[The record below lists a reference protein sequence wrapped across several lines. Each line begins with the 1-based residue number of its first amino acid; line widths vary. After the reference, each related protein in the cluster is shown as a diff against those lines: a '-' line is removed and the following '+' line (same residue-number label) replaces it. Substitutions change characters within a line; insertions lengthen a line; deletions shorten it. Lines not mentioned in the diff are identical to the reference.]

1 LPSRQFF
8 HAASV
13 KIGPNFIQNGAE
25 PSVFIEIF
33 IDLPIPNRAISLAQ
47 ERDQFRELFRRKLI
61 NGTFDFG

>member
-1 LPSRQFF
+1 
-8 HAASV
+8 V

-61 NGTFDFG
+61 NGSFDFG